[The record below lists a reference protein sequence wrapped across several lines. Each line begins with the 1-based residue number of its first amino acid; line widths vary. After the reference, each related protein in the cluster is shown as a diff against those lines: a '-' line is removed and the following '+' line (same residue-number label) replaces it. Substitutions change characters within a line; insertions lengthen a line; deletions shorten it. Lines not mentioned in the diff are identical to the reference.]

1 MKYIIFL
8 FIFSLSIQAKEVI
21 MLTDLSPLKW
31 KNRIIV
37 VNTVNNKDSILKRFE
52 QHVAEIN
59 ERDIVWF
66 IMKNGTVDT
75 NFNGDIADDFVSNTT
90 QKYKIEQGKVI
101 LLGKDGAIKSIRGSI
116 NLEAI
121 FSEIDMMPMR
131 KIEMQSQL
139 R

>member
-52 QHVAEIN
+52 QHAAEIN

-66 IMKNGTVDT
+66 IMQNGTVDT

>member
-52 QHVAEIN
+52 QHVVEIN

-66 IMKNGTVDT
+66 IMQNGTVDT

-101 LLGKDGAIKSIRGSI
+101 LFGKDGAIKSIRGSI
-116 NLEAI
+116 NLEVI

>member
-52 QHVAEIN
+52 QHLAEIN

-66 IMKNGTVDT
+66 IMQNGTVDT

>member
-1 MKYIIFL
+1 
-8 FIFSLSIQAKEVI
+8 

-37 VNTVNNKDSILKRFE
+37 VNTVNNKYSILKRFE
-52 QHVAEIN
+52 QHLAEIN

-66 IMKNGTVDT
+66 IMQNGTVDT